1 MDDVT
6 AARSLMGLSLAFHI
20 SFTAIGIGLP
30 LMLFLAEGLA
40 LRTGDESYRLM
51 AQRWTRVAAVLFA
64 IGAVSGTILSFEFGL
79 LWAPFM
85 EQWGEVFGFPFA
97 LEGFAF
103 FTEAIFLAIYIF
115 GWDRLSPLTHWLVT
129 VPIIISAAASAFF
142 VISANAWMNQP
153 DGFDLVDGKI
163 TNVRVW
169 DAMFNRAMPYEVVH
183 GTLASYVATGFAL
196 AGIYAIAMLRGD
208 RSDYNRK
215 ALLLSMVVGGIAIPL
230 QIVSG
235 DFSARFLAE
244 YQPAKFAAMEG
255 QFDTEQGAPL
265 RIGGIPFPDQGET
278 RYAVEIPSMGSF
290 LAFRDVDAEV
300 RGLNDFPEDERPDP
314 RLVHIPF
321 QIMVASGL
329 FMLVVAVVFFGLWFW
344 RRSKAMANAM
354 LVLISAT
361 LPLGF
366 VAIEMGWFVTEFG
379 RQPWIVWQVMRVSEA
394 ATPQDGVVL
403 FLLLLSLVY
412 IALTAGLLLLL
423 LAPSLLG
430 RLRNAGRVPGVA

>member
-40 LRTGDESYRLM
+40 LRTGDESYRRM

-64 IGAVSGTILSFEFGL
+64 IGAVSGTILSFEFDSSGRPS
-79 LWAPFM
+79 WSSGARSSDSRSPWRASRSSRKRFSSRSH
-85 EQWGEVFGFPFA
+85 
-97 LEGFAF
+97 
-103 FTEAIFLAIYIF
+103 IF

-129 VPIIISAAASAFF
+129 VPIIVSAAASAFF

-208 RSDYNRK
+208 RSQLQPQGPV
-215 ALLLSMVVGGIAIPL
+215 ALDGRRGIAIPL

-235 DFSARFLAE
+235 DFSARFSPSTSRPSSRRWRASSRQKRAHPCASAGFRFRVKARRATQSSFHAWVATSPSE
-244 YQPAKFAAMEG
+244 TSTPRS
-255 QFDTEQGAPL
+255 
-265 RIGGIPFPDQGET
+265 RI
-278 RYAVEIPSMGSF
+278 
-290 LAFRDVDAEV
+290 
-300 RGLNDFPEDERPDP
+300 ERLPGRREPDP

-329 FMLVVAVVFFGLWFW
+329 FMLFVAIVFFVLWFG
-344 RRSKAMANAM
+344 RRSRATANAM
-354 LVLISAT
+354 LVLIAAT
-361 LPLGF
+361 LPL
-366 VAIEMGWFVTEFG
+366 W
-379 RQPWIVWQVMRVSEA
+379 
-394 ATPQDGVVL
+394 
-403 FLLLLSLVY
+403 
-412 IALTAGLLLLL
+412 
-423 LAPSLLG
+423 
-430 RLRNAGRVPGVA
+430 LRRH